1 MLLTSFPVKSAY
13 SSIDKKNFF
22 FIHRIIFQII
32 YFCKFKLFFIL
43 LTLTTLFFIFEFSI
57 ELSAFILQCTVF
69 DIRKSSG
76 LRLFIMLA
84 TIILIYS
91 MSQVNIVSSIQTN
104 WLPTLI
110 REDFVSR
117 FREIIKTNFDDQMYI
132 VWKTRRLVRGEKYLR
147 QTGS

>member
-13 SSIDKKNFF
+13 SSIDKKNSF

-32 YFCKFKLFFIL
+32 FFCKKLFFIL
-43 LTLTTLFFIFEFSI
+43 LTLTTLFFLFLNLVLN
-57 ELSAFILQCTVF
+57 LSAFILQCTVF

-91 MSQVNIVSSIQTN
+91 MSQVNIVSSIYTN

-117 FREIIKTNFDDQMYI
+117 FREIIKTNFGDQM
-132 VWKTRRLVRGEKYLR
+132 
-147 QTGS
+147 

>member
-13 SSIDKKNFF
+13 SSIDKKKSF

-32 YFCKFKLFFIL
+32 YFCKKIVLYFAYIKLRYFFFL
-43 LTLTTLFFIFEFSI
+43 NLVLN
-57 ELSAFILQCTVF
+57 LSAFILQCTVF

-91 MSQVNIVSSIQTN
+91 MSQVNIVSSI
-104 WLPTLI
+104 
-110 REDFVSR
+110 
-117 FREIIKTNFDDQMYI
+117 
-132 VWKTRRLVRGEKYLR
+132 
-147 QTGS
+147 